1 MGESDHLKRLVGKDK
16 EMKTEELIALGL
28 SEDQI
33 KGVFALNGTDIEK
46 LKQDIEKHKQD
57 VIKAKEELEGV
68 KTQLG
73 EANATIKG
81 FELVQRFFNGH
92 NIVDQA
98 LAVEAFL
105 WFYQCGEEN
114 RSIKKSETE
123 TARRQRPV
131 YSFEVD
137 GALIYAAF
145 LDQYRIDLVNIDYL
159 HWWVFRSLM
168 SALRE
173 DHEFK
178 KVMGYRAMKIDKN
191 MTAEQR
197 KAFRKLK
204 QLYRLPDYRSEEE
217 KEIEFANS
225 LDALI

>member
-1 MGESDHLKRLVGKDK
+1 MNLL
-16 EMKTEELIALGL
+16 TEPPVQYI
-28 SEDQI
+28 
-33 KGVFALNGTDIEK
+33 
-46 LKQDIEKHKQD
+46 
-57 VIKAKEELEGV
+57 ELEGIDYLV
-68 KTQLG
+68 NADFRLFIEYEMIVQGPGTIEEKGSKTLQ
-73 EANATIKG
+73 
-81 FELVQRFFNGH
+81 LVQRFFNGH